1 MTQTANCPFS
11 DLSRSFELSNADLEA
26 TYAQMHADAPVS
38 YLPDIGYWAVSDYR
52 EIRRILSDQST
63 FSPEIAMQPFQE
75 ICPEAGQLLMEG
87 QVSPTRIM
95 VDNPGD
101 NHRRARQIVQQ
112 SFMPSRLKK
121 LEPAIY
127 ALVDQAID
135 GFVDK
140 GEADLIEEMLYELP
154 ALVLFK
160 LLGVPGSDVKHIKR
174 WADNRLLFIWGR
186 LGKEEQIAAAKE
198 LVDYWQ
204 YCTAHVERKAANP
217 GDDMPSFLLGA
228 RSEEGETLSRN
239 EIIDIMFG
247 ILLAGHETTTNQSA
261 NTLQALLENGA
272 AWQALVNHPDSIP
285 NAVEEGLRFRPSVI
299 AWRRKALEDV
309 QVCGVSIPSGANLL
323 LYLAAANRDPG
334 EFEMPADLDV
344 KRSKARAHISFG
356 FGPHFCLGA
365 PLARL
370 EMRIILERLAARL
383 KNLRLQAS
391 KPSDPIQTLQFR
403 GPTQLWVTWDR

>member
-1 MTQTANCPFS
+1 MSQTANCPFAE
-11 DLSRSFELSNADLEA
+11 LSRSFELSNAELEDI
-26 TYAQMHADAPVS
+26 YAKMHSKAPVS
-38 YLPDIGYWAVSDYR
+38 YLADIGYWAVSDYR
-52 EIRRILSDQST
+52 EIRRILSDQTT

-75 ICPEAGQLLMEG
+75 ICPEAGKLLMEG

-95 VDNPGD
+95 VDNPDD

-112 SFMPSRLKK
+112 SFMPTRLKK
-121 LEPAIY
+121 LAPAIY
-127 ALVDQAID
+127 AMVDQAID
-135 GFVDK
+135 GFIHK
-140 GEADLIEEMLYELP
+140 GEADLIADMLYELP

-160 LLGVPGSDVKHIKR
+160 LLGVPDSDVKNIKR

-186 LGKEEQIAAAKE
+186 LEKEEQIAAAKE

-204 YCTAHVERKAANP
+204 YCTTHVEHKAASP

-228 RSEEGETLSRN
+228 RSEEGETLSRT

-261 NTLQALLENGA
+261 NTLQALLEDGA
-272 AWQALVNHPDSIP
+272 AWQALVDNPETIP
-285 NAVEEGLRFRPSVI
+285 NAVEEGLRYRPSVI
-299 AWRRKALEDV
+299 AWRRKALEKV
-309 QVCGVSIPSGANLL
+309 EVCGVSIPSGANLL
-323 LYLAAANRDPG
+323 LYLAAANRDPN
-334 EFEMPADLDV
+334 EFEAPTVLDV

-370 EMRIILERLAARL
+370 EMRIILERMAARL
-383 KNLRLQAS
+383 KNLRLQPG

-403 GPTQLWVTWDR
+403 GPTQLWVAWDR

>member
-1 MTQTANCPFS
+1 MSQSTNCPFAE
-11 DLSRSFELSNADLEA
+11 LSRSFDLSNTELEHI
-26 TYAQMHADAPVS
+26 YARMHTQDPVTF
-38 YLPDIGYWAVSDYR
+38 LPDIGYWAVSDYR

-75 ICPEAGQLLMEG
+75 ICAEAGQILMEG

-95 VDNPGD
+95 VDNPDD

-112 SFMPSRLKK
+112 SFMPARLKA

-127 ALVDQAID
+127 TMVDTAID
-135 GFVDK
+135 GFIAK
-140 GEADLIEEMLYELP
+140 GAADLVAEMLYELP

-160 LLGVPGSDVKHIKR
+160 LLGVPECDVKNIKR

-186 LGKEEQIAAAKE
+186 LKQEEQVAAAKE

-204 YCTAHVERKAANP
+204 YCTAHVERKAASP
-217 GDDMPSFLLGA
+217 GDDMPSFLLSA
-228 RSEEGETLSRN
+228 RSQEGETLSRN

-261 NTLQALLENGA
+261 NTILALLETPG
-272 AWQALVNHPDSIP
+272 AWQALVDNPPGIA
-285 NAVEEGLRFRPSVI
+285 NAVEEGLRYRPSVI

-309 QVCGVSIPSGANLL
+309 EISGVHVPKGAQLL
-323 LYLAAANRDPG
+323 LYLAAANRDPR
-334 EFEMPADLDV
+334 EFETPEALDIS
-344 KRSKARAHISFG
+344 RSKARAHISFG

-383 KNLRLQAS
+383 KNLRLKSTQQAKS
-391 KPSDPIQTLQFR
+391 IETIQFR
-403 GPTQLWVTWDR
+403 GPLELWVQWDH